1 MLFPLDQEQ
10 DKGKKKRS
18 SRSIKNKTVNQDD
31 SLVLHVS
38 NPRSYSKHTQTYKN
52 ECIQQG
58 LKTQDQ
64 YTEISFTPIRV
75 LTIAN
80 KYESIPQSIKRNKVF
95 SHNFHQKIQFLFAE
109 N

>member
-1 MLFPLDQEQ
+1 MLSVTKMNALSFRSGTRQRQ
-10 DKGKKKRS
+10 KKKRS

-64 YTEISFTPIRV
+64 YTEINFTPIRV
-75 LTIAN
+75 LTIC
-80 KYESIPQSIKRNKVF
+80 K
-95 SHNFHQKIQFLFAE
+95 
-109 N
+109 